1 MIVFRAAAVAV
12 VLSSFVVAP
21 VLAQQR
27 RSDMPIPQ
35 VPAVSQ
41 NDEIPDAVVHKVGT
55 ALRNVTTINK
65 TYEQRAKAA
74 ETQQQV
80 QDLDVQTRNE
90 MLKAI
95 SDQGLSVQQYR
106 QALQRAQTNS
116 TLRKSLISAAE
127 QSN

>member
-1 MIVFRAAAVAV
+1 MTAFRAAAIAV

-21 VLAQQR
+21 VLGQQR
-27 RSDMPIPQ
+27 RNDMPIPR
-35 VPAVSQ
+35 ASAASQ

-55 ALRNVTTINK
+55 ALRNVTTINQ

-95 SDQGLSVQQYR
+95 SDQGLSLQQYR

-116 TLRKSLISAAE
+116 ILRIA
-127 QSN
+127 

>member
-1 MIVFRAAAVAV
+1 
-12 VLSSFVVAP
+12 VLG
-21 VLAQQR
+21 QQR
-27 RSDMPIPQ
+27 RSDLPIPQ
-35 VPAVSQ
+35 GPAVSQ
-41 NDEIPDAVVHKVGT
+41 NDEIPDAVVHRVGT

-116 TLRKSLISAAE
+116 TLRKRLISAAE

>member
-1 MIVFRAAAVAV
+1 MTVFRAAAVAV

-21 VLAQQR
+21 ALGQQ
-27 RSDMPIPQ
+27 
-35 VPAVSQ
+35 SQ
-41 NDEIPDAVVHKVGT
+41 NGEIPDALVQKVGT
-55 ALRNVTTINK
+55 ALRNVTTINQ

-95 SDQGLSVQQYR
+95 SDQGLSLQQYR

-116 TLRKSLISAAE
+116 TLRNRLISVAE
-127 QSN
+127 QSDE

>member
-1 MIVFRAAAVAV
+1 MTVFRAAAVAV
-12 VLSSFVVAP
+12 VLSSFVAP
-21 VLAQQR
+21 VLGQQ
-27 RSDMPIPQ
+27 
-35 VPAVSQ
+35 SQ
-41 NDEIPDAVVHKVGT
+41 NGEIPDAVVHKVGT

-116 TLRKSLISAAE
+116 TLRKRLISAAE